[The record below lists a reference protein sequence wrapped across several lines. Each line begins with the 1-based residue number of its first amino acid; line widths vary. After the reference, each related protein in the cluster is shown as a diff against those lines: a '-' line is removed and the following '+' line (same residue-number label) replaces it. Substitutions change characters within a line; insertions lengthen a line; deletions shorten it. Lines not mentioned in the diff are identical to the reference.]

1 MKNKTNLDFA
11 LDCLLVALSVLILVL
26 VAASIYQFDQTKA
39 VYQGF

>member
-1 MKNKTNLDFA
+1 MKNKTNLDLA
-11 LDCLLVALSVLILVL
+11 LDCLLVVLLLLILAL